1 MQQGRVFFGHAL
13 VRNTQ
18 ELEERTAESGPL
30 GDGLHQGSD
39 DHDRIRSNVADLWL
53 TSIKLGTHARQLHEG
68 LSQTAT
74 SLQGTQTQLSKTA
87 GVVDTTRENLEQM
100 KSDLSHVKMNHED
113 LVMKR
118 IDDEIII
125 VFVPE
130 VMEEAIE
137 VVPHKEVLHVH
148 FIDEVV
154 KMPVTLQKQVQVIQ
168 EGQRTVEIPPGAVY

>member
-1 MQQGRVFFGHAL
+1 
-13 VRNTQ
+13 
-18 ELEERTAESGPL
+18 
-30 GDGLHQGSD
+30 
-39 DHDRIRSNVADLWL
+39 
-53 TSIKLGTHARQLHEG
+53 
-68 LSQTAT
+68 
-74 SLQGTQTQLSKTA
+74 
-87 GVVDTTRENLEQM
+87 M

-113 LVMKR
+113 LVMKH

-168 EGQRTVEIPPGAVY
+168 EGQRTVEIPQAQYIDKTVDVPVVKQGRVPTTQTVLKTIEESQVQYQEVIRQVPVPQPFVQTVEKTVEVPQVQYTDRIVGVPVVKLHRKLWKCHK